1 MTATPRLLI
10 EVDGRPA
17 TEADL
22 RLRALDTYGHFTAM
36 QIRDG
41 RARGMDLHVA
51 RLDGATRELFG
62 TGLDGERVRAALRH
76 ALEGVCDASA
86 RVYVHWRPGPDA
98 ASTADADAEDTA
110 STADTASTTDTVST
124 ADTTDTPNTTGSRPR
139 IGGGTGGGTTL
150 MVTVRPPVAP
160 DGSAKSLMSVPYQR
174 PVPHIK
180 HLGGFAQIHYG
191 RLAERAGFDD
201 ALLTGPGGVVAES
214 AVANI
219 VFWDGGS
226 LVWPDAPVLTGITM
240 ALLEPRLLAAG
251 LPSVRR
257 RVTLADLPRYRAAFL
272 TNSHG
277 VAPVAAIDKTVFPG
291 DAALLKTVTELYEGV
306 EWDRI

>member
-1 MTATPRLLI
+1 MTTTAPHLLI

-41 RARGMDLHVA
+41 RARGMDLHLA

-62 TGLDGERVRAALRH
+62 MGLDGERVRTALRH
-76 ALEGVCDASA
+76 ALEGVRDASA
-86 RVYVHWRPGPDA
+86 RVYVHWQNGPDA
-98 ASTADADAEDTA
+98 ANSTGT
-110 STADTASTTDTVST
+110 
-124 ADTTDTPNTTGSRPR
+124 RPR
-139 IGGGTGGGTTL
+139 IGAGTGGSTTL
-150 MVTVRPPVAP
+150 MVTVRPPAAL
-160 DGSAKSLMSVPYQR
+160 DGRAKKLMSVPYQR

-201 ALLTGPGGVVAES
+201 ALLTGPGGLVAES

-219 VFWDGGS
+219 GFWDGS
-226 LVWPDAPVLTGITM
+226 SIVWPDAPLLTGITM
-240 ALLEPRLLAAG
+240 ALLEPRLPAAG

-257 RVTLADLPRYRAAFL
+257 RITLADLPRFRAAFL

-277 VAPVAAIDKTVFPG
+277 VAPVAGIDGTVFPG

>member
-1 MTATPRLLI
+1 MTTTAPHLLI

-41 RARGMDLHVA
+41 RARGMDLHLA

-62 TGLDGERVRAALRH
+62 MGLDGERVRAALRH
-76 ALEGVCDASA
+76 ALEGVRDASA
-86 RVYVHWRPGPDA
+86 RVHVHWQNGPDA
-98 ASTADADAEDTA
+98 ANS
-110 STADTASTTDTVST
+110 
-124 ADTTDTPNTTGSRPR
+124 TGSRPR
-139 IGGGTGGGTTL
+139 IGAGTGGNTTL
-150 MVTVRPPVAP
+150 MVTVRPPAAL
-160 DGSAKSLMSVPYQR
+160 DGRAKKLMSVPYQR

-201 ALLTGPGGVVAES
+201 ALLTGPDGLVAES

-219 VFWDGGS
+219 GFWDGGS
-226 LVWPDAPVLTGITM
+226 IVWPDAPLLTGITM
-240 ALLEPRLLAAG
+240 ALLEPLLPAAG

-257 RVTLADLPRYRAAFL
+257 RITLADLPRFRAAFL

-277 VAPVAAIDKTVFPG
+277 VAPVAGIDGTVFPG
-291 DAALLKTVTELYEGV
+291 EAALLKTVTELYEGV